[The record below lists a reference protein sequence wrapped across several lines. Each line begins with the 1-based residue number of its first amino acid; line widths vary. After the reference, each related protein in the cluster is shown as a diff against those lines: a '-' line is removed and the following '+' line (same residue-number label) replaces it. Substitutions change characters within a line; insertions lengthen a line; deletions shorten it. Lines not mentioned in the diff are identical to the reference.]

1 MTGDAG
7 DQALT
12 SVRQV
17 SRLDDHA
24 GLQFADAVT
33 SMALE
38 TLAEPGGEVDQRLR
52 GIASTIG
59 IAVFAVDAEG
69 RFTRS
74 FGKGLRRLGLSDGA
88 LVGEP
93 VSIFGPLGESLF
105 RQVLDGEGA
114 VYEIE
119 GEGRGGVWASRL
131 YAVPLPNG
139 AGALAISLDVTDQ
152 VHAQRLLVERERE
165 ARQSEARF
173 RLLAEHA
180 PIGIFI
186 VGNDSALDYVNP
198 QLAEMLQIPRAEAEG
213 RRWLEFVH
221 PDDLERAQ
229 ALDIAAPSLTG
240 IMPPPFEFRLLRADG
255 SFLWVRARFAVMR
268 DWGEFEVVAV
278 GTVAD
283 VTDTVDAANRLR
295 ESDNRTRAILE
306 AAAEGIVTC
315 DEQMRIVEFNAAAER
330 ICGYDSTEVIGS
342 HVSVLIAD
350 DQKVLFEHAFG
361 EYLSGERTGLMGPV
375 EVHVRRPDGQVV
387 PVELTVT
394 DVETASGR
402 LFIGMVHDISER
414 KAFELELEHL
424 ATHDQLTGLPN
435 RVLLMAQLAAT
446 LDRARLHG
454 RPVAVLFV
462 GLHRIKL
469 VTDTL
474 GHAAGDELVKVAAQR
489 LVDVVGLRGTV
500 ARFGGDQ
507 FVVFS
512 DELDDVGDAV
522 WLASKLVEAMK
533 TPFQLGEDD
542 EAFISA
548 DVGIAFSPNGA
559 GTAETLVSN
568 ADVAYY
574 QAKDRPDQDYDVF
587 DAQMRAWVESHRKL
601 EIALRYGI
609 DRDEFE
615 LHYQPIV
622 ELATGRVVGLEA
634 LARWNHPMLG
644 LLAPK
649 EFIPLAEDTGL
660 IVPLGERLLTQA
672 CERLATWQQRRP
684 GLFVSVN
691 LSGRQLPLPDLV
703 QKVEDCLQH
712 AGADPAGLHI
722 ELTETILLRDVEAAA
737 TSLEALKRIGVKL
750 CLDDFGT
757 GYSSLSYLWRFP
769 IDTLKVD
776 RSFVSRLGSGDREE
790 SIVAM
795 IVGMAGALD
804 LDVVAEGVECA
815 VHAERLLSLGCR
827 LGQGFH
833 FARPCPPA
841 EIDCL
846 LDGAGVLA
854 AGVVDS

>member
-1 MTGDAG
+1 MVELGGDR
-7 DQALT
+7 ALT
-12 SVRQV
+12 GVRRIT
-17 SRLDDHA
+17 SLDDHA
-24 GLQFADAVT
+24 SQFVAALT
-33 SMALE
+33 SMACE
-38 TLAEPGGEVDQRLR
+38 AMAQPGGKADQWLR
-52 GIASTIG
+52 GLVERLDIALVAING
-59 IAVFAVDAEG
+59 EGVFTEAFG
-69 RFTRS
+69 R
-74 FGKGLRRLGLSDGA
+74 GLRRLGFRDDA
-88 LVGEP
+88 LVGQH
-93 VSIFGPLGESLF
+93 VSVFGPLAEELQQEVLGGEP
-105 RQVLDGEGA
+105 A

-119 GEGRGGVWASRL
+119 GVYGSSEWAATIYALPVCEGREVLVASVDITER
-131 YAVPLPNG
+131 V
-139 AGALAISLDVTDQ
+139 V
-152 VHAQRLLVERERE
+152 AQRLLAERERQ
-165 ARQSEARF
+165 ARQTEARF
-173 RLLAEHA
+173 RLLTEHA

-186 VGNDSALDYVNP
+186 VGSQSRIDYVNP
-198 QLAEMLQIPRAEAEG
+198 QLSEMLQIPPSEVEG
-213 RRWLEFVH
+213 RAWLEFVH
-221 PDDLERAQ
+221 PDDLGVAQ
-229 ALDIAAPSLTG
+229 EIDLSAPSLAG
-240 IMPPPFEFRLLRADG
+240 ERPSPFELRLLRADG
-255 SFLWVRARFAVMR
+255 SWLWVRVRFAVMR
-268 DWGEFEVVAV
+268 DWGGYDVVAV

-283 VTDTVDAANRLR
+283 VTDTVNAADRLR

-315 DEQMRIVEFNAAAER
+315 DEEMKIVEFNAAAER

-342 HVSVLIAD
+342 RVSILIAD
-350 DQKVLFEHAFG
+350 DQKALFEQTFG
-361 EYLSGERTGLMGPV
+361 EYLNGERTGVMGPI

-394 DVETASGR
+394 DVETTSGR
-402 LFIGMVHDISER
+402 LFIGMVHDVSER

-446 LDRARLHG
+446 LDRARIHR
-454 RPVAVLFV
+454 RPVTVLFV
-462 GLHRIKL
+462 GLDRIKL

-474 GHAAGDELVKVAAQR
+474 GHTAGDELLAGAARR
-489 LVDVVGLRGTV
+489 LVETVGPRGTV

-522 WLASKLVEAMK
+522 WLASELVEAIEL
-533 TPFQLGEDD
+533 PFRLGDDD

-548 DVGIAFSPNGA
+548 DVGIAFSPYGT
-559 GTAETLVSN
+559 GTAETLISN

-587 DAQMRAWVESHRKL
+587 DAEMRSWVESHRKL

-622 ELATGRVVGLEA
+622 ELATGRVTGMEA

-644 LLAPK
+644 VLAPK

-660 IVPLGERLLTQA
+660 IVPLGERLLSQA
-672 CERLATWQQRRP
+672 CERLAAWQQRRP
-684 GLFVSVN
+684 DLFVSVN

-703 QKVEDCLQH
+703 QRVEDCLER
-712 AGADPAGLHI
+712 AGADPSGLHI
-722 ELTETILLRDVEAAA
+722 ELTETMLLRDVEAAA

-776 RSFVSRLGSGDREE
+776 RSFVARLGSGDREE

-795 IVGMAGALD
+795 IIGMAGALA
-804 LDVVAEGVECA
+804 LDVVAEGVESSL
-815 VHAERLLSLGCR
+815 HAERLLSLGCR

-833 FARPCPPA
+833 FARPKPA
-841 EIDCL
+841 SDVEHLI
-846 LDGAGVLA
+846 DGATMPVRGT
-854 AGVVDS
+854 VDS